1 MFAAGTPKHTTEP
14 RKNSPQL
21 QLKTQTNQALNIL
34 EMLAS
39 VRVVLIQLAD
49 SSCDTMMDK
58 PGIRAFPR
66 AFLP

>member
-1 MFAAGTPKHTTEP
+1 M
-14 RKNSPQL
+14 
-21 QLKTQTNQALNIL
+21 KTQTNQALNIL

-39 VRVVLIQLAD
+39 VHVVLIQLVD